1 MSDQLLQSCTLL
13 AGGTAAVRWVSFF
26 ATGGKRIVSKGPLWK
41 QTRLEELEEGSY
53 FPSLSRWSYSNLFTH
68 QNGDEARAMLK
79 QLVKRKGTIVIGSEQ
94 VAKFN
99 ADKKLGWSVYALPSD
114 LYLHWHGA
122 VRQKHIHAMIT
133 LAKESTGRVFLCAFD
148 VICGIFFQYMFQVNN
163 LNWYLTL
170 GAALDGLIGSSSRS
184 WISNKCTK
192 LGSKCT
198 FFRSTYH
205 WGSFTPNNGGVI
217 PHSMGS
223 VLKHTQCNRVRN
235 QPEVTFGRSY
245 EGQMNLISL
254 TETFH
259 GI

>member
-1 MSDQLLQSCTLL
+1 LYELNLL
-13 AGGTAAVRWVSFF
+13 AGGTAAMRWVSFF
-26 ATGGKRIVSKGPLWK
+26 ATGGKRVISKGPVE
-41 QTRLEELEEGSY
+41 RLTKIEELEEGSY
-53 FPSLSRWSYSNLFTH
+53 FPSASRWSYANLFTH

-79 QLVKRKGTIVIGSEQ
+79 QLMKRKGTIVIGSEQ

-99 ADKKLGWSVYALPSD
+99 TEKKLGWSVYALPSD

-122 VRQKHIHAMIT
+122 VRQKHIDAMIKM
-133 LAKESTGRVFLCAFD
+133 AKESRGRVFLCAFD
-148 VICGIFFQYMFQVNN
+148 VICGIFFHYMFEVNN
-163 LNWYLTL
+163 MNWYLTL

-205 WGSFTPNNGGVI
+205 WGSFTPSNGGVI

-223 VLKHTQCNRVRN
+223 VKKNTQCNRVRN
-235 QPEVTFGRSY
+235 QPDVMFA
-245 EGQMNLISL
+245 Q
-254 TETFH
+254 
-259 GI
+259 